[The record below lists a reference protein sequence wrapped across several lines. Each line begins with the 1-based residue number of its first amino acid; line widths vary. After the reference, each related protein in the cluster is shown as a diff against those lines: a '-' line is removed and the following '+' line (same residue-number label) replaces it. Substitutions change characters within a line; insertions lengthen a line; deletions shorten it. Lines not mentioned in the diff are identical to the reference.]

1 MHKYWANAA
10 VKRISYSFTSV
21 EMMFHLLGLV
31 PARFEA
37 VISELILGSDG
48 TCGIRLRIDKQDVC
62 ASFNTF
68 FF

>member
-1 MHKYWANAA
+1 M
-10 VKRISYSFTSV
+10 KRISYSFTSV

-48 TCGIRLRIDKQDVC
+48 TCGIRLRIDKREVR
-62 ASFNTF
+62 ASFNTIF
-68 FF
+68 ILANPI